1 MDDNKKTLNKLQ
13 SQLLEISNE
22 YKYADN
28 ELKKYEENYKTLTY
42 EKDSIFRRLE
52 ENNKDLRNKTEIIN
66 SFSKERDELSQK
78 LRILSEDYEKLSR
91 TYDYLNL
98 DYKKLSTKASATL
111 NLNESM
117 KKTEEFHIKTIKDL
131 EEQLRNISRSAEMAD
146 YKRIEAEKTSES
158 LLKDIHSAKSI
169 TRDLDITKDEL
180 QRRLNITENE
190 KNFLETRIRTLENEI
205 TNAKNSLDFEKQRIF
220 EFEAKNIKEKE
231 AFRRSDLDE
240 DRTRRF
246 IQTNSD
252 LISELYKQIETY
264 KSEGLKLE
272 MAYMKLVD
280 DFNIAKHNLH
290 RAENRVAELESMRR

>member
-98 DYKKLSTKASATL
+98 DYKKLATKASATL
-111 NLNESM
+111 NLN
-117 KKTEEFHIKTIKDL
+117 
-131 EEQLRNISRSAEMAD
+131 
-146 YKRIEAEKTSES
+146 
-158 LLKDIHSAKSI
+158 
-169 TRDLDITKDEL
+169 
-180 QRRLNITENE
+180 
-190 KNFLETRIRTLENEI
+190 
-205 TNAKNSLDFEKQRIF
+205 
-220 EFEAKNIKEKE
+220 
-231 AFRRSDLDE
+231 
-240 DRTRRF
+240 
-246 IQTNSD
+246 
-252 LISELYKQIETY
+252 
-264 KSEGLKLE
+264 
-272 MAYMKLVD
+272 
-280 DFNIAKHNLH
+280 
-290 RAENRVAELESMRR
+290 